1 MVMWSCGFVSIFCS
15 LKRTFLLVDAK
26 EGIQELDN
34 IAVEMLEEFGIPYVV
49 SSNPCF
55 KTMSVQY

>member
-1 MVMWSCGFVSIFCS
+1 MFVRSCGSVSIYCS

-26 EGIQELDN
+26 EGIQEMDN

-49 SSNPCF
+49 SSIL
-55 KTMSVQY
+55 TLL